1 MGFSWDFNW
10 TFMGLWWDFHG
21 IVMGLWCDRMGI
33 YMDFFGLTDSSWVLD
48 EIYHISARPNSW
60 GFMGDII
67 LTSKKHTNNV
77 FKIQFTLMITLLCMR
92 LHEKSCWLCSWIT
105 DTTDIYI
112 YTHLIYVNICIYT
125 YIHLMVSAGI
135 IERKLRSTKVRLFTV
150 PCCSII
156 LFSSEGVKK
165 NRIWIYS

>member
-1 MGFSWDFNW
+1 MLSNSSWGFLPRSPSAKWNVQKLPGLAPPGRSKKKGLWPTKFSRFYSWDFTIVGFSWDFNW

-112 YTHLIYVNICIYT
+112 H
-125 YIHLMVSAGI
+125 
-135 IERKLRSTKVRLFTV
+135 
-150 PCCSII
+150 I
-156 LFSSEGVKK
+156 L
-165 NRIWIYS
+165 YM